1 MKLSIITDEI
11 ADDLQTA
18 LQVAREFGI
27 ERVELRTLWGVNI
40 AQADEATL
48 RRAKSLLQESRDGR
62 LCAGDARF

>member
-1 MKLSIITDEI
+1 MRLSIITDEI

-27 ERVELRTLWGVNI
+27 DRVELRTLWGVNI

-48 RRAKSLLQESRDGR
+48 RRA
-62 LCAGDARF
+62 

>member
-1 MKLSIITDEI
+1 MRLSIITDEI

-48 RRAKSLLQESRDGR
+48 RRAKSLLQDHGMGVC
-62 LCAGDARF
+62 CAGDACF